1 MRHALSRRVYRIAAP
16 RVDGA
21 RVALLGLAGGLGI
34 VLGGCSVT
42 MPITS
47 FGPDRDVTGSTSARA
62 VSPLSPDLGT
72 EDWRRARAA
81 MATALDPQGSGS
93 VVNWD
98 NPDTLLKGTFA
109 PVGSPF
115 VKNDLVCRA
124 FIASLGGQDATKW
137 LQGSA
142 CRPSGEEWTI
152 QEVKPWRK
160 PV

>member
-1 MRHALSRRVYRIAAP
+1 
-16 RVDGA
+16 
-21 RVALLGLAGGLGI
+21 
-34 VLGGCSVT
+34 

-47 FGPDRDVTGSTSARA
+47 IGADRDVTGSTTPRSI
-62 VSPLSPDLGT
+62 SPLSPDLGT
-72 EDWRRARAA
+72 EDWRRAKAA
-81 MATALDPQGSGS
+81 MAVALDPQGNGA

-124 FIASLGGQDATKW
+124 FIASLGGQDETKW

-142 CRPSGEEWTI
+142 CRPSGEEWTV
-152 QEVKPWRK
+152 QDVKPWRK
-160 PV
+160 PA